1 MKEAEKKAQQ
11 KRLRIAL
18 TYEQARALRPYFE
31 RVKAAVD
38 AGQPGM
44 VLAQLIHDRET
55 GHYWMEPAWLDP
67 EVARRIE
74 QQGQEI
80 A

>member
-1 MKEAEKKAQQ
+1 MRLPLSNQQ
-11 KRLRIAL
+11 I
-18 TYEQARALRPYFE
+18 EALRPYFR

-38 AGQPGM
+38 AGQQGM

-55 GHYWMEPAWLDP
+55 GSYWMEPAWLDP